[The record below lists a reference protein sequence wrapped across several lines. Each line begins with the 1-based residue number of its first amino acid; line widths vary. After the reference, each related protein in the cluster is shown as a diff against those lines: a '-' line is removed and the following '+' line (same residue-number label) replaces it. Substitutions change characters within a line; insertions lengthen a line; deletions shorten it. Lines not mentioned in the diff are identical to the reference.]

1 MNLHRKTLVLLHGH
15 GVDDTIWEN
24 LDAALN
30 EYFTI
35 VRPNIS
41 LFTFCQSMEDYA
53 DELHRFLTNAN
64 IEKFTLIGHSMGGYI
79 ALAFAEKY
87 PEMLEG
93 FGLFH
98 STAYA
103 DDEAKKHQRNQTIEL
118 LTNHGTEAFLKHTAP
133 NMFGER
139 FKELYPEKL
148 KTHID
153 RFGKLPAQALISGIV
168 AMRDR
173 PDRTAVLA
181 ALQYPVLFIIGME
194 DKLIPF
200 ESFISLSEYPK
211 QSYPFILAEAGHMGM
226 VERPDATARMINWY
240 MDKIISI
247 QNA

>member
-15 GVDDTIWEN
+15 GVDDTIWDS

-35 VRPNIS
+35 IRPNLS
-41 LFTFCQSMEDYA
+41 LFTNCQSIEDYA
-53 DELHRFLTNAN
+53 DELHRLLTNAN
-64 IEKFTLIGHSMGGYI
+64 IHKFTLIGHSMGGYI

-87 PEMLEG
+87 PDMLEG

-103 DDEAKKHQRNQTIEL
+103 DDEAKKEQRNKMAEL
-118 LTNHGTEAFLKHTAP
+118 LRNHGSASFIKNTAA
-133 NMFGER
+133 NMYGDR
-139 FKELYPEKL
+139 FKELYP
-148 KTHID
+148 D
-153 RFGKLPAQALISGIV
+153 KLPAHIAQYSKLPADALIAGMM
-168 AMRDR
+168 AMRNR
-173 PDRTAVLA
+173 PDRTAVLQT
-181 ALQYPVLFIIGME
+181 LPFPVLFIIGMQ

-200 ESFISLSEYPK
+200 ESLIGLSEFPK

-240 MDKIISI
+240 MSKI
-247 QNA
+247 